1 MGRYGTLWVAMGH
14 FSPPLGQTSQR
25 PKPLKGVGM
34 GWPMGWDEMGSKTGS
49 KTGSKRH
56 SRMTYAG
63 PILVHP
69 RRSHTTPPAPIPMRL
84 CIETR
89 TPSPSQPYAH
99 AQPYAVAPRAHVLLA
114 AL

>member
-49 KTGSKRH
+49 KRCP
-56 SRMTYAG
+56 RMTYAG
-63 PILVHP
+63 PIQEP
-69 RRSHTTPPAPIPMRL
+69 PGAARRSHPGLSWQHQAITYDPAG
-84 CIETR
+84 TY
-89 TPSPSQPYAH
+89 PYASMYRDAH
-99 AQPYAVAPRAHVLLA
+99 A
-114 AL
+114 